1 MTVRAILIAGPTASG
16 KSALALAL
24 AERCS
29 GVVINADSTQV
40 YRELRILS
48 ARPSPEEEARVPHA
62 LYGFIPACEAYSAGR
77 YLTDAARAIAA
88 ARAAGRIP
96 VVVGGTGLYF
106 KALLEGLSPIPT
118 VPEAIRARWRAEA
131 RRLGAA
137 VLHQLLIERDPRMA
151 ARLRP
156 TDPQRL
162 VRALEVL
169 EATGRSLAD
178 WQQIPGEP
186 LLSAETAIRLVVSP
200 DRTELYR
207 RCDTRFDAMLERGA
221 LEEVAALRALAL
233 DPTLPAMTALGVVP
247 LLAHLAGDL
256 TLDAAVAQ
264 AKAETRRYA
273 KRQLT
278 WLRRNMIAW
287 KWLDTQETESCKHGE
302 FAFIRFVT
310 IDRPC

>member
-1 MTVRAILIAGPTASG
+1 MTARAILIAGPTASG

-24 AERCS
+24 AERYG
-29 GVVINADSTQV
+29 GVVINADSMQV
-40 YRELRILS
+40 YRELRILT

-62 LYGFIPACEAYSAGR
+62 LYGFIPACEAYSVGR
-77 YLTDAARAIAA
+77 YMADAARAIAA
-88 ARAAGRIP
+88 ARVAGRVP

-106 KALLEGLSPIPT
+106 TALLEGLSPIPS

-137 VLHQLLIERDPRMA
+137 ALHRLLSERDPCMA

-186 LLSAETAIRLVVSP
+186 LLAAETAIRLVVSP

-207 RCDTRFDAMLERGA
+207 RSDTRFDAMLERGA

-233 DPTLPAMTALGVVP
+233 DPKLPAMTALGVAP
-247 LLAHLAGDL
+247 LLALLAGEL
-256 TLDAAVAQ
+256 TLDAAAAQ
-264 AKAETRRYA
+264 AKADTRRYA

-287 KWLDTQETESCKHGE
+287 KWLEAQETERLKRE
-302 FAFIRFVT
+302 AFAFI
-310 IDRPC
+310 